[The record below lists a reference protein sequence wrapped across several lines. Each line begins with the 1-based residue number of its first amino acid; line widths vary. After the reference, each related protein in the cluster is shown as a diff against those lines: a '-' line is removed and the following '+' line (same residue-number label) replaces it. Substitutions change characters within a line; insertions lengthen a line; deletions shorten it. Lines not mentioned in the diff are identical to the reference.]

1 MDTPKLAP
9 WATSSAWMALRRMP
23 RADSGSQLGNT
34 ASPNSAPSSSTVRS
48 VR

>member
-9 WATSSAWMALRRMP
+9 WATSLSWITLRRMP
-23 RADSGSQLGNT
+23 RADSGSQLGKT
-34 ASPNSAPSSSTVRS
+34 ASPNNAPSSSTVRS